1 MNFLTTLS
9 TIAFH
14 NNLPNSDFIHDRLP
28 NLGQG
33 TSMTRQIIVN
43 FLTTLSTIAFHNNLP
58 TSDFIHDRLPNLG
71 QGTSMTLGYN
81 YSTSAII
88 CATMQLLKY
97 VEGVIILRAILI
109 TLRV

>member
-1 MNFLTTLS
+1 MNFLTTQS
-9 TIAFH
+9 IIAFD
-14 NNLPNSDFIHDRLP
+14 NNLPNCYFIHGRL
-28 NLGQG
+28 
-33 TSMTRQIIVN
+33 S
-43 FLTTLSTIAFHNNLP
+43 
-58 TSDFIHDRLPNLG
+58 NLG